1 MAVTMKW
8 TIPILL
14 LGAATALACGDG
26 RASSP
31 DTPVGDPI
39 TKGAELFN
47 ANCALCHGRL
57 GDLGMG
63 GAKDLTVSTL
73 TRAEMITVVTEGRKA
88 MMPYRN
94 VLTPKQIEQVVD
106 HVRTLRKAP

>member
-1 MAVTMKW
+1 MKW
-8 TIPILL
+8 TIPLL
-14 LGAATALACGDG
+14 LLITAVALACGEG
-26 RASSP
+26 HASAP
-31 DTPVGDPI
+31 ATLEGDPAS
-39 TKGAELFN
+39 KGEQLFN
-47 ANCALCHGRL
+47 ANCALCHGRK

-73 TRAEMITVVTEGRKA
+73 TREEMIARVTNGKGA

-106 HVRTLRKAP
+106 HARTLRPAQ